1 MAERG
6 TTSARLMVLGALGV
20 VFGDIGT
27 SPLYAMRTVLGESS
41 HLTPAVV
48 YGMTSTVIW
57 SMVLVVSVLYVGLL
71 LRTDNEG
78 EGGLLA
84 LVALLRRTVA
94 GHRAAAVS
102 VLGMVG
108 AAMFLGDSVITP
120 AISVLSAAEGLEVAN
135 PSLKAAVV
143 PIAFVLLAGVFVVQ
157 RYGSGRIGR
166 FYGPLMLV
174 WFVVIAAAG
183 VGSIASGPA
192 ALQTLS
198 PHWAVHFFV
207 TEPRTAFL
215 SLGSV
220 VLAVTG
226 AEALYADLGHFGRPA
241 ITRAWLFV
249 VFPALV
255 LAYVGEASE
264 VVRDPTAAAN
274 PFYAVMPGWATIPV
288 LVISTLATVIASQ
301 AVIAGTFTV
310 LHQASGL
317 GLFPPLRTEHTSREH
332 SGQIYLPA
340 ANWTLAFAV
349 LGVVAGFRGS
359 DALSSA
365 YGVAVTATITVTASL
380 YLWLSRLRGPYGA
393 LRAVVTAGVLVVVL
407 AFLAACLPKIL
418 TGGWLPLGI
427 GVVMFLLMSS
437 WWSGRRRLAAARHEA
452 EPPLAEVLA
461 PVREGAAVP
470 VRVDGTAVFL
480 THDTSVAPLALRTM
494 VEQNHVLHRTA
505 VLLAWDLADTP
516 ASPADTSVELDPLDD
531 RYDGVVAVRATFGYR
546 ERPDLRRVLA
556 GARQRDPERLV
567 DLDPDTVV
575 FFVSVPI
582 PMLSRRG
589 GMARWRQ
596 RVFLLVD
603 RLATDPVEQLRLPR
617 DRTVVLGREL
627 TL

>member
-1 MAERG
+1 
-6 TTSARLMVLGALGV
+6 MVLGALGV

-41 HLTPAVV
+41 HLTPDVV

-143 PIAFVLLAGVFVVQ
+143 PIAFALLAGVFVVQ

-264 VVRDPTAAAN
+264 VVREPTAAAN

-349 LGVVAGFRGS
+349 LAVVAGFRSS

-380 YLWLSRLRGPYGA
+380 YLWLSRLRGPYGV
-393 LRAVVTAGVLVVVL
+393 LRAALTAGVLVVVL

-418 TGGWLPLGI
+418 TGGWLPLCI
-427 GVVMFLLMSS
+427 GAVMFLLMSS
-437 WWSGRRRLAAARHEA
+437 WWSGRRRLGTARHEA
-452 EPPLAEVLA
+452 EPPLSDVLGST
-461 PVREGAAVP
+461 RDGAGHL
-470 VRVDGTAVFL
+470 VRVDGAAVFL
-480 THDTSVAPLALRTM
+480 THDTSVAPMALRTM

-516 ASPADTSVELDPLDD
+516 ASPADTSVEVD
-531 RYDGVVAVRATFGYR
+531 RLGDEHDGVVAVDATFGYR
-546 ERPDLRRVLA
+546 ERPDLLRVLA
-556 GARQRDPERLV
+556 RARERDPDRLG
-567 DLDPDTVV
+567 DLEPDTAL

-582 PMLSRRG
+582 PMLTRHG

-596 RVFLLVD
+596 RVFLLID
-603 RLATDPVEQLRLPR
+603 RLATDPVEQLSLPR

-627 TL
+627 SL

>member
-1 MAERG
+1 VAERG
-6 TTSARLMVLGALGV
+6 GTSGPLMVLGALGV

-27 SPLYAMRTVLGESS
+27 SPLYAMRTVLGESD
-41 HLTPAVV
+41 HLTTDIV

-57 SMVLVVSVLYVGLL
+57 SMVLVVSMLYVGLL
-71 LRTDNEG
+71 LRTDNDG

-84 LVALLRRTVA
+84 LVALLRRTVG

-120 AISVLSAAEGLEVAN
+120 AISVLSASEGLEVAS
-135 PSLKAAVV
+135 PSLKVAVI
-143 PIAFVLLAGVFVVQ
+143 PIALVLLTGVFVVQ
-157 RYGSGRIGR
+157 RFGSGRIGR
-166 FYGPLMLV
+166 FYGPIMLV
-174 WFVVIAAAG
+174 WFLVIAAGG
-183 VGSIASGPA
+183 VGAIVSGPG
-192 ALQTLS
+192 ALQALS
-198 PHWAVHFFV
+198 PHWAVNYFV

-255 LAYVGEASE
+255 LAYIGEAAE
-264 VVRDPTAAAN
+264 VVRNPTAATN
-274 PFYAVMPGWATIPV
+274 PFYAVVPGWATIPV

-340 ANWTLAFAV
+340 ANWTLAVAV
-349 LGVVAGFRGS
+349 LGVVAGFRSS

-365 YGVAVTATITVTASL
+365 YGVAVTGTITVTASL

-393 LRAVVTAGVLVVVL
+393 LRSALTGVVLVVVL
-407 AFLAACLPKIL
+407 AFLGACLPKIL
-418 TGGWLPLGI
+418 TGGWLPLAI
-427 GVVMFLLMSS
+427 GAAMFLLMSS
-437 WWSGRRRLAAARHEA
+437 WWTGRRRLEAARHEV
-452 EPPLAEVLA
+452 EPSLADVL
-461 PVREGAAVP
+461 GAAPDSAGAP

-480 THDTSVAPLALRTM
+480 THDTSVAPLALSTM
-494 VEQNHVLHRTA
+494 VEQNHVLHRTV
-505 VLLAWDLADTP
+505 VLLAWELADTP
-516 ASPADTSVELDPLDD
+516 ASPAGTSVTVDGLGDE
-531 RYDGVVAVRATFGYR
+531 YDGVVAVDATFGYR
-546 ERPDLRRVLA
+546 EHPDLTAVLA
-556 GARQRDPERLV
+556 RARESEAARLG
-567 DLDPDTVV
+567 DLDPETVV

-582 PMLSRRG
+582 PMLTRRG

-596 RVFLLVD
+596 RVFLLID

-627 TL
+627 SL